1 MGERWRYYLAG
12 LLHGVAVLLLLGW
25 ALARRPGAPPGAFG
39 PRGALPVALVPG
51 LVVFGVVLSVL
62 AWRGDRAPPKP

>member
-1 MGERWRYYLAG
+1 MGERWRFYLAG
-12 LLHGVAVLLLLGW
+12 VLHGVAVLLLLGW
-25 ALARRPGAPPGAFG
+25 ALARRLGTLSWALG
-39 PRGALPVALVPG
+39 PLGILPVALVPG